1 MIGLRLRDLL
11 AECREHVGEIFPWDL
26 KERLDAA
33 TPPPLLLDVREPH
46 EFACAHIAGSLAVPR
61 GILEM
66 ACEEGYEDTVPELL
80 AARER
85 EIVVI
90 CRSGQRSLLAAR
102 TLQRLGYRNVMSLKT
117 GLRGWNDDE
126 SPLIDAHDRTVS
138 VEAADA
144 CFAARARGRQCTCGM
159 GEAA

>member
-1 MIGLRLRDLL
+1 MKAIRLQDLL
-11 AECREHVGEIFPWDL
+11 AECRQHVGEIFPWDL
-26 KERLDAA
+26 QERLDAGSSL
-33 TPPPLLLDVREPH
+33 LLLDVREPR
-46 EFACAHIAGSLAVPR
+46 EFACAHIAGSLSVPR

-66 ACEEGYEDTVPELL
+66 ACEEGYDDTVPELA

-102 TLQRLGYRNVMSLKT
+102 TLQRLGYRSVTSLRT

-126 SPLIDAHDRTVS
+126 YPLIDAQGRRAAVAQADACLAAR
-138 VEAADA
+138 AADA
-144 CFAARARGRQCTCGM
+144 RVEMSRA
-159 GEAA
+159 E

>member
-1 MIGLRLRDLL
+1 MTGMRLRDLL
-11 AECREHVGEIFPWDL
+11 AECQKHVAEIFPWDL
-26 KERLDAA
+26 KERLEGAA
-33 TPPPLLLDVREPH
+33 PPLLLDVREPH
-46 EFACAHIAGSLAVPR
+46 EFACAHIAGSLIVPR

-66 ACEEGYEDTVPELL
+66 ACEEGYEDAVPELV

-102 TLQRLGYRNVMSLKT
+102 TLQRLGYRQVTSVRT

-126 SPLIDAHDRTVS
+126 YPLIDARGRPVPAD
-138 VEAADA
+138 AADA
-144 CFAARARGRQCTCGM
+144 CFTARAPAGQCAFGT
-159 GEAA
+159 EQAV